1 MMASIAKYGNTKAVS
16 LKVNIFHVRS
26 PNNREIRLILWQN
39 LAKPKVTTQ
48 NPIVMYFVVDSNP
61 RYCSDNSLG
70 KYSISSPSVC

>member
-1 MMASIAKYGNTKAVS
+1 MASIAKYGKTKDVS

-26 PNNREIRLILWQN
+26 PSKRDKKPILWQN
-39 LAKPKVTTQ
+39 PAKPKVIIQ
-48 NPIVMYFVVDSNP
+48 KLIVMYFVVVSNP